1 MQLLQVKLRSIQKCL
16 RNSSGEALI
25 YGTFVIFAV
34 IILFMPFLEN
44 WRIQT
49 LLEDASNRLTS
60 SITSLASKQIG
71 KSFAPLRDGTSG
83 SYQFDGMDFEEIKD
97 TSSFK
102 ETFLNLHKGFR
113 MNDNS
118 LCRYDKD
125 GNMTY
130 GISDIQIFIHNATGN
145 EKKSVYRITY
155 TLSIPQQLLW
165 KSQTITLKNQVQR
178 VEYLNKF

>member
-1 MQLLQVKLRSIQKCL
+1 MIAVLFIF
-16 RNSSGEALI
+16 LI
-25 YGTFVIFAV
+25 IF
-34 IILFMPFLEN
+34 EQ
-44 WRIQT
+44 WRINT
-49 LLEDASNRLTS
+49 LVEDVSNR
-60 SITSLASKQIG
+60 ITSTTTSMASKQIG

-83 SYQFDGMDFEEIKD
+83 SYQFDGMDYEEIKD